1 MAEIDYI
8 NTLGAGAGFDS
19 KSIVEA
25 LVNAEKAPTENRIQR
40 KIDTSEAQISAIG
53 QAISAFNELQEAAKT
68 LDDLSDFSNFTTS
81 NSATT
86 AMTVS
91 RSGASTGAHSVG
103 ISSIAKE
110 QRTTITLT
118 VLASLRAPLNY

>member
-19 KSIVEA
+19 KSIVAA
-25 LVNAEKAPTENRIQR
+25 LVNAEKAPSENRIQR

-86 AMTVS
+86 AMT
-91 RSGASTGAHSVG
+91 
-103 ISSIAKE
+103 
-110 QRTTITLT
+110 L
-118 VLASLRAPLNY
+118 SLIHI